1 MKKQKTEVEE
11 LRALIVETVENHLDK
26 SIIKR
31 QLSEVG
37 ELRALIKEGLQM
49 FLEKEKSINLSLTE
63 MRGEIGGIGESNG
76 KFSESYFFDYLSDT
90 SQFGGKVYD
99 EVEKGVRRTQKMPD
113 GKKLKTEF
121 DVVMYNKDSI
131 ALVEV
136 KYRVRKDD
144 IKYLIEKQV
153 DNFKRIYPFYANYV
167 FYLGIAGMSFE
178 EDVER
183 DALINGVGILRP
195 KGENVEVIDGHLR
208 AY

>member
-1 MKKQKTEVEE
+1 MTQDKDLEILEETKNDKWE
-11 LRALIVETVENHLDK
+11 LRFERFWASLEEYSRISKENEK
-26 SIIKR
+26 KY
-31 QLSEVG
+31 
-37 ELRALIKEGLQM
+37 KEEM
-49 FLEKEKSINLSLTE
+49 SE
-63 MRGEIGGIGESNG
+63 MRKEIGGIGESNG
-76 KFSESYFFDYLSDT
+76 KYSESYFFDFLSDT

-121 DVVMYNKDSI
+121 DVVLYNKDSI

-144 IKYLIEKQV
+144 VKYLIEKQV
-153 DNFKRIYPFYANYV
+153 DNFKRIYPFYTNYV

-178 EDVER
+178 EDAER